1 MGRYIARRLLIAI
14 PTLIVISFV
23 IYAILALAPIDP
35 LSQFGADPRVPAE
48 VRERIRES
56 LGLNQPWPLRYV
68 KWVTAMFRGDF
79 GVSFMSHSSVGDLI
93 AQRLPNTLA
102 VVGVA
107 YILGVLMGIPV
118 GMISAIKRYSFFDH
132 AATTLAFMGF
142 SVPTFFTGLLLI
154 IIFGIKLRW
163 FPFIYSSTLQVHDL
177 ESIGQQIKQSIMPI
191 TVLALSHPDPGAP
204 YPLQRT
210 ATTEALL
217 TATTVKANMLRPPL
231 SLWSD
236 AWYQFRRHQLA
247 MAGLIV
253 LSFLIIATLV
263 GPYVWP
269 TKMDAI
275 DFAQS
280 LQGPSADHP
289 FGTDDLG
296 RDIFARSLWGGRVS
310 IAVGLT
316 AVIIAFTLGMTIGSL
331 AGYFGRLDNP
341 LMRLTDL
348 FLSLPILPLLLI
360 IIYLFRY

>member
-1 MGRYIARRLLIAI
+1 MGRYVVRRLLIAI
-14 PTLIVISFV
+14 PTLLVISFV

-48 VRERIRES
+48 VRERIRDS

-163 FPFIYSSTLQVHDL
+163 FPFIYNSNLQVHDL
-177 ESIGQQIKQSIMPI
+177 DTLVRQLKQSIMPI
-191 TVLALSHPDPGAP
+191 AVL
-204 YPLQRT
+204 
-210 ATTEALL
+210 
-217 TATTVKANMLRPPL
+217 
-231 SLWSD
+231 
-236 AWYQFRRHQLA
+236 
-247 MAGLIV
+247 GL
-253 LSFLIIATLV
+253 F
-263 GPYVWP
+263 
-269 TKMDAI
+269 D
-275 DFAQS
+275 
-280 LQGPSADHP
+280 
-289 FGTDDLG
+289 
-296 RDIFARSLWGGRVS
+296 
-310 IAVGLT
+310 T
-316 AVIIAFTLGMTIGSL
+316 AVIARYVRAEMLEH
-331 AGYFGRLDNP
+331 
-341 LMRLTDL
+341 
-348 FLSLPILPLLLI
+348 LPLDYVRTARGKGLMERFVVLRHVLRNSLIPVVTLVALGVPAVFGGAIVTEQVFRVPGIGELLVTSI
-360 IIYLFRY
+360 GNGDIPVVSTVVFIFAVLVVLFNLMADVLYAVLDPRIRYT